1 MEKVLKKK
9 KKEKSECTRGIY
21 TKNGHFH
28 PLIPLPTTELEIR

>member
-9 KKEKSECTRGIY
+9 KKKEVSAHVGFY

-28 PLIPLPTTELEIR
+28 PLIPLPTTELKIR